1 VLIINSSSVGK
12 VEVLAIARLAEAA
25 VVTGILFDS

>member
-1 VLIINSSSVGK
+1 VLIINSSSAGK
-12 VEVLAIARLAEAA
+12 GETLAIARLAEAV

>member
-1 VLIINSSSVGK
+1 MYSSCAGNVL
-12 VEVLAIARLAEAA
+12 VLAMAKLEEAA